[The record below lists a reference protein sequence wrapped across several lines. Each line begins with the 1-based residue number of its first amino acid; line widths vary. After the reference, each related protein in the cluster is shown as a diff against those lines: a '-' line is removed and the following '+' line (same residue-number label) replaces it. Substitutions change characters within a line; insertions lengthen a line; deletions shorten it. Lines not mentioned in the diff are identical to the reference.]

1 MLYQY
6 LFPLQQLGPDRPE
19 LHRRGRDGA
28 GAGGLSSQVAVTHAM
43 AFRGAA
49 FAASV
54 ALTGGHGS
62 LLGQKSIPLY
72 KFKIFWVKNSVFVFN
87 STKGKQLKIEHEIG
101 YLEKRLE

>member
-6 LFPLQQLGPDRPE
+6 LFLLQQLGPDRPE

-49 FAASV
+49 LTASV
-54 ALTGGHGS
+54 ALAGGHGS

-72 KFKIFWVKNSVFVFN
+72 KFKITRPVKKWTIW
-87 STKGKQLKIEHEIG
+87 STFGPKFPCFFCLLI
-101 YLEKRLE
+101 Y